1 MNKSDL
7 IRKLA
12 NDHGL
17 PVVLV
22 QKVINDLFETI
33 KEDVLAGNTTMV
45 SGFGKFF
52 QKSGREK
59 RRLDPRS
66 GKVIVLPARTYPAF
80 DPSVGFKKAARK
92 RGEENENGT

>member
-12 NDHGL
+12 KKHGL

-22 QKVINDLFETI
+22 QRVVNDLFDAI
-33 KEDVLAGNTTMV
+33 MEDVLAGNTTTI

-52 QKSGREK
+52 QKYAKKK
-59 RRLDPRS
+59 RRFDPNT
-66 GKVIVLPARTYPAF
+66 GKVITFPARMYPTF
-80 DPSVGFKKAARK
+80 DPSLGFKKAVGSVSIKKEK
-92 RGEENENGT
+92 R